1 MEGTLTR
8 LDRTSLRP
16 ASLFIGAIA
25 MLLVVGATPGQAQ
38 MGPSGLVNPNRDCQT
53 ILRCNFTRNG
63 SYRGCIS
70 AYSCRVCRL
79 VREQCAVGNISAN
92 CQRMRCSWG
101 S

>member
-1 MEGTLTR
+1 MRRRDHTASWR
-8 LDRTSLRP
+8 ASLLAGAAAMLVTAGITP
-16 ASLFIGAIA
+16 AS
-25 MLLVVGATPGQAQ
+25 AQ

-79 VREQCAVGNISAN
+79 VREQCAIGNISAN
-92 CQRMRCSWG
+92 CRRMRCSWG